1 VTRRAAL
8 VTGASRGIGRA
19 IAARLGSEGFD
30 LTVTAR
36 SQDALDEAA
45 ADIGAAAGVDVLAV
59 AADMASGDDV
69 ERVADRHV
77 ERFGRLDVLVVNAGT
92 GTIATIEATAP
103 KRFDKQLDVNL
114 RAPFH
119 LIARCLPALRAT
131 AAAHPD
137 RGAKV
142 LAIASVTG
150 MVAEPGMSV
159 YAATKAALIS
169 LCESVNVEESKAGV
183 SATAIAPG
191 YVDTDMSE
199 WIRDEIPPAT
209 MLTVDDI
216 AELAVA
222 VTRLSARAVVPTIA
236 VVRAGDALWRA

>member
-1 VTRRAAL
+1 

-19 IAARLGSEGFD
+19 IAQKLAAEGFD
-30 LTVTAR
+30 LTITAR
-36 SQDALDEAA
+36 TQSALDEVAA
-45 ADIGAAAGVDVLAV
+45 SIHDVDVEV
-59 AADMASGDDV
+59 VPADMADQDAIAA
-69 ERVADRHV
+69 VADRHV
-77 ERFGRLDVLVVNAGT
+77 ARFGRLDALVVNAGT
-92 GTIATIEATAP
+92 GTIATIEATSP

-119 LIARCLPALRAT
+119 LISRCLPALRAT
-131 AAAHPD
+131 ASENPA

-142 LAIASVTG
+142 IAIASITG
-150 MVAEPGMSV
+150 LVSEPGMSV

-169 LCESVNVEESKAGV
+169 LCESVNVESSAAGV
-183 SATAIAPG
+183 SATAVAPG

-199 WIRDEIPPAT
+199 WIRDQIPAET

-222 VTRLSARAVVPTIA
+222 VTRLSARAVVPSIA
-236 VVRAGDALWRA
+236 VVRAGDQLWRA

>member
-19 IAARLGSEGFD
+19 IATRLAAEGFD
-30 LTVTAR
+30 LTITAR
-36 SQDALDEAA
+36 TQAALDEV
-45 ADIGAAAGVDVLAV
+45 AAGIVGVEVMAV
-59 AADMASGDDV
+59 AADMASGDEV
-69 ERVADRHV
+69 EHVADRHV
-77 ERFGRLDVLVVNAGT
+77 ERFGRLDALVVNAGT
-92 GTIATIEATAP
+92 GTIATIAETAP

-114 RAPFH
+114 RAPFR
-119 LIARCLPALRAT
+119 LIARCLPALRST
-131 AAAHPD
+131 AAANPG
-137 RGAKV
+137 RGAKIV
-142 LAIASVTG
+142 AISSVTG

-169 LCESVNVEESKAGV
+169 LCESVNVEESAGGV
-183 SATAIAPG
+183 AATAIAPG

-199 WIRDEIPPAT
+199 WVRDEIPPET
-209 MLTVDDI
+209 MLTVEDI

-222 VTRLSARAVVPTIA
+222 VTRLSSRAVVPTIA